1 MRRRWLI
8 VGGGVVWAIMGLVLL
23 WRTAREGEGGEGLSG
38 VTEAWPLEQRQQP
51 PSAGYPG
58 DEILRGYGADGGSA
72 QQDLRLLAEVL
83 GNFALLLKGPDSL
96 PLGANEELA
105 AALRGKNRAG
115 LVFLSGD
122 AEVLNERGQL
132 VDRWG
137 TPLFFHAR
145 DRQRIDLRSAGPDQ
159 EMWTADDVHRLHDGQ
174 FLRGEA
180 LNAPS
185 LFEASG
191 GRGELR

>member
-1 MRRRWLI
+1 MRRRWWI
-8 VGGGVVWAIMGLVLL
+8 VGLGVLGGIMGLMVLK
-23 WRTAREGEGGEGLSG
+23 WTAREGGEAMSE
-38 VTEAWPLEQRQQP
+38 VVAAWPVEQRVQP
-51 PSAGYPG
+51 PTAGHPG
-58 DEILRGYGADGGSA
+58 DAILRGYGAQGGTV

-83 GNFALLLKGPDSL
+83 SNFALLLKGPDPL

-105 AALRGKNRAG
+105 AALVGKNRAG

-122 AEVLNERGQL
+122 AAVLNERGQL

-159 EMWTADDVHRLHDGQ
+159 EMWTADDVHRLHDGR

-185 LFEASG
+185 LFEASEG
-191 GRGELR
+191 SGEMR